1 MSVWSVVCDSDSF
14 SATTLTPAKLSRN
27 ILPDRNERRKK
38 KINNNKQN
46 KYKIKNKLETY
57 HCKVSPLFLLLYF
70 NNESGTMTKIK
81 TNVT

>member
-38 KINNNKQN
+38 NQQQQ
-46 KYKIKNKLETY
+46 
-57 HCKVSPLFLLLYF
+57 
-70 NNESGTMTKIK
+70 TK
-81 TNVT
+81 